1 MISRFER
8 AKVRRHTVFCGD
20 GLASVALPDDAEI
33 IRARPPLR
41 ALSNWQAALR
51 SALEAPIGYPPLSDL
66 VKPSHFVTI
75 AFDDP
80 CLPIPLM
87 RRDVRAA
94 VAEYLTER
102 LLALGVKE
110 ERIRFVCA
118 NGLHRKWTSAE
129 LSAILGRRILSRFR
143 YGEKLICHD
152 AEDRS
157 SLRHLGTTDQGEIVE
172 INKAV
177 TDSDLMFYISLVWT
191 SMNGGWKSTAVGLG
205 SYRSIACHHNP
216 TALLSGGSLVE
227 PHSSAMHQSIQRI
240 GRLIGNHSR
249 IVQIE
254 IVLNTRNWAGLL
266 TPLFDLDGKGGAFAE
281 VAAHLLPQ
289 PLWRLF
295 GRRLRSRYEPVAIHA
310 GRVEEVHEKSLA
322 TLYLQQNV
330 PVGHQFDVAIV
341 GLADMSPYSAFSR
354 MNPLLVMNL
363 GLGYVFNLH
372 RGRPLVRRGGVMVL
386 VNPVRAGFHRKHH
399 LPYIDFF
406 EQVLPQTLDPFEMR
420 SRFEPTFA
428 ASPRYVEAY
437 RHRFCYHGSHPF
449 FAWYWGA
456 RAMAHLGM
464 VVLANAK
471 EPKIVRR
478 MGFTPATDVSQA
490 LAMAADLVGRK
501 PNVALLRI
509 PPLFAAEPA

>member
-1 MISRFER
+1 
-8 AKVRRHTVFCGD
+8 
-20 GLASVALPDDAEI
+20 
-33 IRARPPLR
+33 
-41 ALSNWQAALR
+41 
-51 SALEAPIGYPPLSDL
+51 
-66 VKPSHFVTI
+66 
-75 AFDDP
+75 
-80 CLPIPLM
+80 M

-94 VAEYLTER
+94 VAEYLVER
-102 LLALGVKE
+102 LLALGVNE

-118 NGLHRKWTSAE
+118 NGLHRKWTRAE
-129 LSAILGRRILSRFR
+129 LSAIIGKRILSRFR
-143 YGEKLICHD
+143 YGERLLCHD

-157 SLRHLGTTDQGEIVE
+157 SLRYLGTTEQGEIVE

-177 TDSDLMFYISLVWT
+177 TDSDLMFYISVAWT

-216 TALLSGGSLVE
+216 TALSSGGSLVE
-227 PHSSAMHQSIQRI
+227 PRTCAMHQSIRRM

-266 TPLFDLDGKGGAFAE
+266 TPLLDLDEKASALAE
-281 VAAHLLPQ
+281 VSARFLPK
-289 PLWRLF
+289 PLWRLMA
-295 GRRLRSRYEPVAIHA
+295 RRLRSGYEPIAIHA
-310 GRVEEVHEKSLA
+310 GQVEEVHEKSLA
-322 TLYLQQNV
+322 ALSCQQAV
-330 PVGHQFDVAIV
+330 PIGQEFDVAVV

-363 GLGYVFNLH
+363 GLGYVFNLY
-372 RGRPLVRRGGVMVL
+372 RGRPLVRPGGVMVL
-386 VNPVRAGFHRKHH
+386 VNPLRAGFHPKHH

-406 EQVLPQTLDPFEMR
+406 EQVLPETLDPLEMR
-420 SRFEPTFA
+420 SRFEPAFA
-428 ASPRYVEAY
+428 ASPRYIEAY
-437 RHRFCYHGSHPF
+437 RHRFSYHGSHPF

-464 VVLANAK
+464 VVFANAR

-478 MGFTPATDVSQA
+478 MGFIPATDVSQA
-490 LAMAADLVGRK
+490 LARAADLVGRK
-501 PNVALLRI
+501 PKMALLRI